1 VTSFPYPHGPTRMD
15 KERQYKM
22 FLDMIKRLHINV
34 PFTETMEQMPRYGKF
49 IKDLHTKKRRIG
61 DEETRVL

>member
-1 VTSFPYPHGPTRMD
+1 MD